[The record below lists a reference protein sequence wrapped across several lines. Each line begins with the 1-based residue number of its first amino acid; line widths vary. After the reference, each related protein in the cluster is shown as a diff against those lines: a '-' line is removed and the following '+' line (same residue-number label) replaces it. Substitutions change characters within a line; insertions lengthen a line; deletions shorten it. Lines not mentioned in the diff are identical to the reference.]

1 MRLTVKLISE
11 SEPFVV
17 NLADGRT
24 IEDIF
29 KELADNSSSFLLL
42 GKRIIQ
48 KSVVEHIEAE

>member
-24 IEDIF
+24 IEDTF